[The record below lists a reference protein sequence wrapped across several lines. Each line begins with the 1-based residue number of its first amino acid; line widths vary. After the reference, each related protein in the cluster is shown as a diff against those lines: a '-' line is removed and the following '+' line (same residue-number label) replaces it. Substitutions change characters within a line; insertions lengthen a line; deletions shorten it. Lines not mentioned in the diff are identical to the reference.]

1 MERVQSGAGKATE
14 TRRRFRLHEYTIH
27 KYKSS
32 AGTGANA
39 SGASASTSTG
49 TGTGTGKAATTTISL
64 AFPVDEE
71 LRPLR
76 VVEGELVFAYLPVTA
91 AGFQFAINADF
102 ELVASR
108 QDVSDNHSGNH
119 VLLGRIPPL
128 FVRIPPPSCASLRA
142 HRSSCASRSSCAPAL
157 APAPFRVP
165 LCASF
170 HS

>member
-1 MERVQSGAGKATE
+1 MQSGAGKATE

-49 TGTGTGKAATTTISL
+49 TGKAAMTTISL

-128 FVRIPPPSCASLRA
+128 FVRIPPLRA
-142 HRSSCASRSSCAPAL
+142 HPFVRIALRAHPAL
-157 APAPFRVP
+157 RAPQP
-165 LCASF
+165 
-170 HS
+170 